1 MKGVEAAALGG
12 NLTSKLQK
20 LVSVMLSRILKIADA
35 DGLKVVALEG
45 KLTKWPLLQSVLV
58 AKAMDNEVLEAV
70 FLING
75 VTEFFEHRVHYLCRR
90 A

>member
-20 LVSVMLSRILKIADA
+20 LVSVMLSRLLKIADA

-75 VTEFFEHRVHYLCRR
+75 VAEFFEHRVHHL
-90 A
+90 